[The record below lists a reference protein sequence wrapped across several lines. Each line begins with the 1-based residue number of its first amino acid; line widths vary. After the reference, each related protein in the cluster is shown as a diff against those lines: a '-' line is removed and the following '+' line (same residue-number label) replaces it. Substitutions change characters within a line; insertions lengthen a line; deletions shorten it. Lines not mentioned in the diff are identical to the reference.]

1 MEERKVEEWR
11 DKLNDY
17 LEGKVKLF
25 EQDYVHGVPCKYKS
39 NGKKIKAKIDFENK
53 IIYDLK
59 GNILRRCN

>member
-1 MEERKVEEWR
+1 MEWR

-17 LEGKVKLF
+17 LEGKLKLF
-25 EQDYVHGVPCKYKS
+25 EQDYVHGTPCTLKR
-39 NGKKIKAKIDFENK
+39 NKKRIKAKIDFENK